1 MKMIKVVKDGCIGL
15 FSDITTIVAMV
26 TLLLLLSFGASP
38 SSANH
43 EHFNSYLDRDF
54 YMTHFNEMLGRK
66 NEMYQ
71 SKHHVSFM
79 AFRHLVQY

>member
-1 MKMIKVVKDGCIGL
+1 MKIIKLVKNGFFGL
-15 FSDITTIVAMV
+15 LSDIATMVVMV
-26 TLLLLLSFGASP
+26 TLLLLVLFGASP

-43 EHFNSYLDRDF
+43 EHFNSYLDHRDF

-71 SKHHVSFM
+71 SKHHVGSH
-79 AFRHLVQY
+79 HLAV

>member
-1 MKMIKVVKDGCIGL
+1 MKMVKIEKNGFIGL
-15 FSDITTIVAMV
+15 FSDITTIVVMV
-26 TLLLLLSFGASP
+26 TLLLLLLFGTSP

-43 EHFNSYLDRDF
+43 EHFNSYLDHRDF
-54 YMTHFNEMLGRK
+54 YMAHFNEMLGRK

-79 AFRHLVQY
+79 AFCHLV